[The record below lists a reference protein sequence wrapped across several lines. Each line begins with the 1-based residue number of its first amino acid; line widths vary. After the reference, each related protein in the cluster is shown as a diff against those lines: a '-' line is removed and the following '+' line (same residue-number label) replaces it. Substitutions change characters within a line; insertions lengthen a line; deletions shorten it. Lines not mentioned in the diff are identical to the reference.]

1 MVIGERRPFVAAL
14 AVLNRGVLA
23 EAAKALGLTGAPED
37 IVGSDRV
44 RALVLAR
51 IKHAVAHF
59 PDYATPRKVA
69 LTLEPWTIDAGLMT
83 PTLKL
88 KRKAI
93 EEAFRTEIAGLY
105 AR

>member
-1 MVIGERRPFVAAL
+1 MVIGEQRPFVAAL
-14 AVLNRGVLA
+14 AVLNRGVLV
-23 EAAKALGLTGAPED
+23 EAAKAIGLTGAPED

-44 RALVLAR
+44 RALALAR

-59 PDYATPRKVA
+59 PDYATPRKIVA
-69 LTLEPWTIDAGLMT
+69 TLEPWTIDAGLMT

-93 EEAFRTEIAGLY
+93 EEVFRKEIAGLY
-105 AR
+105 GK